1 MTDDINKR
9 MATLLA
15 LLDLKEAVARDDVQ
29 AAREIREKR
38 LIRMLDSFSAD
49 EGEALKQAWNTSGR
63 WTRYAE
69 SADTVLEALER
80 AMLSTSGDHALAL
93 RGRES
98 DLDQFD
104 QHVDREAVC
113 PHHRLGATLPA
124 SGEQFEGAAAV
135 RIRAVVPV

>member
-63 WTRYAE
+63 WTRYVE

-80 AMLSTSGDHALAL
+80 AIPQFGNLEMLL
-93 RGRES
+93 R
-98 DLDQFD
+98 
-104 QHVDREAVC
+104 DRDEKKD
-113 PHHRLGATLPA
+113 
-124 SGEQFEGAAAV
+124 
-135 RIRAVVPV
+135 

>member
-63 WTRYAE
+63 WTRYVE
-69 SADTVLEALER
+69 SADTILGALER
-80 AMLSTSGDHALAL
+80 AIPQFGNLEMLL
-93 RGRES
+93 R
-98 DLDQFD
+98 
-104 QHVDREAVC
+104 DRDEKKD
-113 PHHRLGATLPA
+113 
-124 SGEQFEGAAAV
+124 
-135 RIRAVVPV
+135 